1 MGKRRHRTK
10 YILNQRYRRMRRLK
24 FAGILL
30 GCAILIG
37 GTLYIVLE
45 FYGSNG
51 FHPNT
56 DIKLA
61 DDD

>member
-1 MGKRRHRTK
+1 
-10 YILNQRYRRMRRLK
+10 MRRLK